1 MAVCLKVSRSELL
14 APFPQFLISKLLGD
28 FRGDEINRR
37 THTRIHRPSLT
48 EWKRTPPGC
57 QAICGY
63 GLRCPRLWTNALAD
77 NNMLADNNAL
87 TNNDDTQG
95 TVLFQLRFY
104 SRYAFIPALLS
115 RALSAKNDV
124 REEIHTASFRT
135 RVRSSYT
142 RCSRGR
148 EYDCSSV
155 LAKPSR
161 PHDDI
166 AHLHIAAVAC
176 GCRSHVLARSLD
188 RPIAAL
194 EEPGDI
200 L

>member
-115 RALSAKNDV
+115 RAVSAKTKSARKYTSRHSALVSVLPRRDV
-124 REEIHTASFRT
+124 RLGIRLF
-135 RVRSSYT
+135 VRSSEAVSPARRHRASPH
-142 RCSRGR
+142 RCRR
-148 EYDCSSV
+148 V
-155 LAKPSR
+155 RLPF
-161 PHDDI
+161 
-166 AHLHIAAVAC
+166 
-176 GCRSHVLARSLD
+176 ARSGAQSRSTNR
-188 RPIAAL
+188 RPRRARRHAL
-194 EEPGDI
+194 K
-200 L
+200 

>member
-14 APFPQFLISKLLGD
+14 APFSQFLISKLLGD

-37 THTRIHRPSLT
+37 THTRIHRPSLI

-77 NNMLADNNAL
+77 NNALANNNAL

-104 SRYAFIPALLS
+104 SSPTFTCVVRQKRCPRGNTHRFIPHSCPFFLYAMFAWEGIRL
-115 RALSAKNDV
+115 
-124 REEIHTASFRT
+124 F
-135 RVRSSYT
+135 VRSSEAVSPA
-142 RCSRGR
+142 RRHRAS
-148 EYDCSSV
+148 
-155 LAKPSR
+155 
-161 PHDDI
+161 PHRWRRVR
-166 AHLHIAAVAC
+166 LPF
-176 GCRSHVLARSLD
+176 ARSGAQSRSTNR
-188 RPIAAL
+188 RPGRARRHAL
-194 EEPGDI
+194 K
-200 L
+200 